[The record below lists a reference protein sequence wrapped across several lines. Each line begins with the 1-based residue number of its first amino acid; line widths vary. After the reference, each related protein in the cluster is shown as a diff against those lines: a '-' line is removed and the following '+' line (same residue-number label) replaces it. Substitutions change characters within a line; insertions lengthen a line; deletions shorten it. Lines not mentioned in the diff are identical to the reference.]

1 MTIKAS
7 GCSLLIVA
15 TGLIVCCAGPSPA
28 LANADDAVAGANAT
42 NSAPASVETA
52 SPGSGSAAA
61 EPSTVKNNVKQGPPQ
76 LKKQALRKPGRLA
89 LKASTAKKAH
99 AADVAPDDGT
109 STAIPPSVAEA
120 NARMSYADT
129 PAGRARAM
137 SAWANRL
144 LQTGS
149 DDSADARPTTETEVV
164 SPDQLNDVDRM
175 LPPSAPPAPRMRMAS
190 ADPPAEPATA
200 GSDESSPWDKA
211 SMIGKIFMGFGGLLT
226 LASAVRMFMA

>member
-7 GCSLLIVA
+7 GRLLLIVA

-52 SPGSGSAAA
+52 SPGSGSAAG
-61 EPSTVKNNVKQGPPQ
+61 EPTAVKNNLKQGPPP
-76 LKKQALRKPGRLA
+76 LKKQALRKSGRLA
-89 LKASTAKKAH
+89 LKASTAKRPH
-99 AADVAPDDGT
+99 AADVPPDAGT
-109 STAIPPSVAEA
+109 STAIPPTVADA
-120 NARMSYADT
+120 NARMSYVDT
-129 PAGRARAM
+129 PAARARAM
-137 SAWANRL
+137 SEWANHILR
-144 LQTGS
+144 TGS
-149 DDSADARPTTETEVV
+149 DDSADARGTAETEVV

-175 LPPSAPPAPRMRMAS
+175 LPPSAPPRRMVMAS

-200 GSDESSPWDKA
+200 GGDESSPWDKA

-226 LASAVRMFMA
+226 LASAVRMFIA